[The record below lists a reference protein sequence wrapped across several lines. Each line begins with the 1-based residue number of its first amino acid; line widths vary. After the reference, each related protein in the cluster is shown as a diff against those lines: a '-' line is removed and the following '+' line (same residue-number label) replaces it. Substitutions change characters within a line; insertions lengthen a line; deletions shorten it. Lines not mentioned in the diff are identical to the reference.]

1 VVRPVNGGSIKGAV
15 GLIAVDKS
23 FELPVVFDLAA
34 TFLFGITGAL
44 AAVQRGY
51 DYVGVFGLTFAT
63 AIGGGL
69 IRDGIFL
76 QNGPPFVFTSERGY
90 LPTILIASIVGTRLG
105 RHVEQFKRAFLTF
118 DALGMSAYGVVGVQA
133 SLNAG
138 LKPISAAFIG
148 VINATGGGLLR
159 DVLTRQEPLVFKP
172 GQYYVMPSLLGCALL
187 TVLLTVFDVP
197 RVIAGIVA
205 MAVTFLLRMMAV
217 VFDLRSGPV
226 TGLVPNPDEVA
237 PAQKDDVRETS
248 HSTEKPR
255 R

>member
-1 VVRPVNGGSIKGAV
+1 
-15 GLIAVDKS
+15 LIAVDKA

-34 TFLFGITGAL
+34 TFLFGVTGSL

-76 QNGPPFVFTSERGY
+76 QNGPPFVFTSQRGY
-90 LPTILIASIVGTRLG
+90 LPAILLASIVGARLG
-105 RHVEQFKRAFLTF
+105 RHLERFKQTFLTF

-138 LKPISAAFIG
+138 LNPVPATFIG

-159 DVLTRQEPLVFKP
+159 DILTRQEPLMFRP
-172 GQYYVMPSLLGCALL
+172 GQYYVMPSLLGCILL
-187 TVLLTVFDVP
+187 TVLLTFFEVP
-197 RVIAGIVA
+197 RAVAGIIA
-205 MAVTFLLRMMAV
+205 MAATFLLRMAAI
-217 VFDLRSGPV
+217 VFDLRSAPVIGPIQSV
-226 TGLVPNPDEVA
+226 NGLPGQKNHLENSNNPT
-237 PAQKDDVRETS
+237 ET
-248 HSTEKPR
+248 T
-255 R
+255 